1 MKKLTNKEQIFCTL
15 HMTSGSHVDAY
26 KGAYSTKNM
35 KATSIKTEAWKVLQ
49 RKHIITRL
57 EELRVLVEDEN
68 ILTFKEIQKM
78 LSERAKNDL
87 DSNGLKAIDILNK
100 MSGNYEADNKK
111 EINVSVKFGSLNDY
125 YEVKEIE

>member
-1 MKKLTNKEQIFCTL
+1 
-15 HMTSGSHVDAY
+15 MTSGSHVDAY